1 MTPEE
6 CGIRDDA
13 GMPEGIGIEL
23 DSDTKQVADD
33 VLFGGSPARLMR
45 FNQSGA
51 GALTELRSEPVRSSA
66 AALLARRL
74 TDAGMAPPRPPPA
87 PAQLD
92 VTVVVPVRD
101 RALQLARCLAALGGE
116 HPVIVVDDGSHD
128 PGATEAVCA
137 AYGAR
142 LLCHQVN
149 RGPGPARNTALRLVH
164 TEFVAFIDSDCVP
177 PANWVSSLAAHF
189 ADPLVA
195 AVAPR
200 VMACEEPAITAVSR
214 YALARSPLDLGDR
227 PARVFPMTRVS
238 YVPTAALV
246 VRRTAVADGFDEQLR
261 FGEDVD
267 LIWRLIEQGWR
278 VRYEPA
284 VQVRHIEPTT
294 WRALLRRRYQY
305 GTSAAPLTR
314 RHPGTVAPLVLQP
327 WPTLTVAALLARR
340 PLLAGATFGTG
351 TALLIRRLRSADVPA
366 RGVLRPMAEGV
377 RQTWLGIGRWSSQ
390 FAVLPLVAA
399 VICPGGAAR
408 RSRWGRRMA
417 VVSLLVGP
425 PVTEWVRRKPALD
438 AVRFGLAFVADDAA
452 YGTGVWAGC
461 LRERCWMAVLPT
473 ISWNVLKP
481 RTPRSSATPHHRRKH
496 S

>member
-1 MTPEE
+1 
-6 CGIRDDA
+6 
-13 GMPEGIGIEL
+13 
-23 DSDTKQVADD
+23 
-33 VLFGGSPARLMR
+33 
-45 FNQSGA
+45 
-51 GALTELRSEPVRSSA
+51 
-66 AALLARRL
+66 
-74 TDAGMAPPRPPPA
+74 
-87 PAQLD
+87 
-92 VTVVVPVRD
+92 
-101 RALQLARCLAALGGE
+101 
-116 HPVIVVDDGSHD
+116 
-128 PGATEAVCA
+128 
-137 AYGAR
+137 
-142 LLCHQVN
+142 
-149 RGPGPARNTALRLVH
+149 
-164 TEFVAFIDSDCVP
+164 
-177 PANWVSSLAAHF
+177 
-189 ADPLVA
+189 
-195 AVAPR
+195 
-200 VMACEEPAITAVSR
+200 
-214 YALARSPLDLGDR
+214 
-227 PARVFPMTRVS
+227 
-238 YVPTAALV
+238 
-246 VRRTAVADGFDEQLR
+246 
-261 FGEDVD
+261 
-267 LIWRLIEQGWR
+267 

-284 VQVRHIEPTT
+284 VQVRHIELTT